1 MSRIVT
7 SHTDALFPNGREHR
21 STTGSTC
28 RSRHRLFFSTL
39 PGPLPISTAKLSIL
53 HTVNDIAV
61 PFDATAALIVNSM
74 FKNGAL
80 NPEPDLRRPRQVECH
95 KARSPQ
101 HLVVRALRDG
111 QLARGLPQ
119 SLSIRWTMRRVS
131 VSVVMLAALLG
142 MYWPDVAWIAL
153 FNTATGAFAR
163 HIRQ

>member
-61 PFDATAALIVNSM
+61 PFDATAALIVTSM

-80 NPEPDLRRPRQVECH
+80 TPEPRPR
-95 KARSPQ
+95 RSGRSS
-101 HLVVRALRDG
+101 VLR
-111 QLARGLPQ
+111 QN
-119 SLSIRWTMRRVS
+119 LSST
-131 VSVVMLAALLG
+131 
-142 MYWPDVAWIAL
+142 
-153 FNTATGAFAR
+153 
-163 HIRQ
+163 

>member
-1 MSRIVT
+1 MSIPSQTVFQHPART
-7 SHTDALFPNGREHR
+7 PSHQYRQAVNTAHSE
-21 STTGSTC
+21 
-28 RSRHRLFFSTL
+28 RHRRSVRCHCRVDRNQYVQERCSDSRTASS
-39 PGPLPISTAKLSIL
+39 PL
-53 HTVNDIAV
+53 
-61 PFDATAALIVNSM
+61 
-74 FKNGAL
+74 
-80 NPEPDLRRPRQVECH
+80 RQVECL
-95 KARSPQ
+95 KAKSLQ

-153 FNTATGAFAR
+153 FNTATVAVAR